1 MLSTS
6 GWQPDIQSPPSLG
19 PGLFWCFCSL
29 HAQQVDAAEQVEV
42 AGMVFREQLAE
53 DEPSL
58 SKEQLEARS
67 AEHRSKLVAEAEA
80 KLEQE
85 AKTARSK

>member
-1 MLSTS
+1 
-6 GWQPDIQSPPSLG
+6 
-19 PGLFWCFCSL
+19 
-29 HAQQVDAAEQVEV
+29 
-42 AGMVFREQLAE
+42 MVFREQLAE

-85 AKTARSK
+85 AKTACSK